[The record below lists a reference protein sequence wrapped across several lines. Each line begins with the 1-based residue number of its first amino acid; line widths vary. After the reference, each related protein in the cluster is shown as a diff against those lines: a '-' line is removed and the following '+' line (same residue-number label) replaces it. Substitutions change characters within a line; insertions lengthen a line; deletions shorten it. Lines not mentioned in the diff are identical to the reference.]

1 MLLYRSANCM
11 MDRDE
16 RTTYVAS
23 NKFFADDESGRR
35 RKVNPKGRKFDGTV
49 GNYPLEQAT
58 VVNGH
63 TFPIGLYPFVFWD
76 VPIYDK
82 HDNLIE
88 DNIPVDD
95 VGSLDDSGSGGVLD
109 EVDESDL
116 ESAFDSND
124 NDSSSDTSS
133 IDSSSSSDSSSSYTP
148 PSFDSSSS
156 YDSSSSSSYDSS
168 SSSSSSDSGSSGG
181 SDGGGGGG
189 GGD

>member
-1 MLLYRSANCM
+1 M

-88 DNIPVDD
+88 DTIPVDD

-109 EVDESDL
+109 ESDL
-116 ESAFDSND
+116 ESAFDFND

-133 IDSSSSSDSSSSYTP
+133 SDSSSLSDSSSSYTP
-148 PSFDSSSS
+148 PSFDSTPSPS
-156 YDSSSSSSYDSS
+156 YDSGSSGGYDGG

>member
-23 NKFFADDESGRR
+23 NKFFADDASGRR

-63 TFPIGLYPFVFWD
+63 TFPIGLYPFMFWD

-88 DNIPVDD
+88 DTIPVDD

-109 EVDESDL
+109 ESDL
-116 ESAFDSND
+116 ESAFDFND

-133 IDSSSSSDSSSSYTP
+133 SDSSSSSSYTP
-148 PSFDSSSS
+148 PSFDSTPSPS
-156 YDSSSSSSYDSS
+156 YDSGSSGGYDGG

-181 SDGGGGGG
+181 SDGGGVS
-189 GGD
+189 D